1 MNTEELCEWFCNK
14 FNSCYPLIQKPLK
27 NMINRTY
34 YITDNFSEEEFNNLQ
49 NGCTLRNSN
58 EEHVIKKRIYN
69 NMNFYMYR
77 HVNINVGM
85 SDGYFLFSGNYDN
98 LKEES
103 KDYCMIYPEIIYK
116 LIGEKL
122 ICGYFYKAIEFKYQN
137 IDSEFDIQYSWKTL
151 TEEEVFLYK
160 AQKRMDKLNRVIND

>member
-1 MNTEELCEWFCNK
+1 
-14 FNSCYPLIQKPLK
+14 
-27 NMINRTY
+27 MINRTY
-34 YITDNFSEEEFNNLQ
+34 YITDSFSEEEFNNLQ
-49 NGCTLRNSN
+49 DGCTLRNSN

-77 HVNINVGM
+77 HVNINAGI

-103 KDYCMIYPEIIYK
+103 KDYCMINPDQIYK
-116 LIGEKL
+116 LISEKL
-122 ICGYFYKAIEFKYQN
+122 IEHKYRFTYYNLEYKYQN

-151 TEEEVFLYK
+151 NEKEIFLYK
-160 AQKRMDKLNRVIND
+160 SQKRTDKLNRIIND